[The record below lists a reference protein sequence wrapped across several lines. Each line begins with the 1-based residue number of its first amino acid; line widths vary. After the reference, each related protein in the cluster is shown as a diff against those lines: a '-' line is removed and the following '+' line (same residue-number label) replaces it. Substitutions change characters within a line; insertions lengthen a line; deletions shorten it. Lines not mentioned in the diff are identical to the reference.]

1 MKQQSGFRGGWLL
14 FPLLLIV
21 LALVFMPGRKQ
32 NELSYQQF
40 KQVLES
46 GDVGSLN
53 EDAGVAVFGVDRN
66 KSKLIHLAVSSLY
79 SSGQLSDRI

>member
-1 MKQQSGFRGGWLL
+1 MVFGVAGCFFHCS
-14 FPLLLIV
+14 IV

-46 GDVGSLN
+46 GDVGSLIIYQN
-53 EDAGVAVFGVDRN
+53 EQTANR
-66 KSKLIHLAVSSLY
+66 
-79 SSGQLSDRI
+79 

>member
-1 MKQQSGFRGGWLL
+1 MKQQNGFRGGWLL

-46 GDVGSLN
+46 GDVGSLIIYQN
-53 EDAGVAVFGVDRN
+53 
-66 KSKLIHLAVSSLY
+66 
-79 SSGQLSDRI
+79 

>member
-46 GDVGSLN
+46 GDVGFPDHLP
-53 EDAGVAVFGVDRN
+53 ERADADR
-66 KSKLIHLAVSSLY
+66 
-79 SSGQLSDRI
+79 